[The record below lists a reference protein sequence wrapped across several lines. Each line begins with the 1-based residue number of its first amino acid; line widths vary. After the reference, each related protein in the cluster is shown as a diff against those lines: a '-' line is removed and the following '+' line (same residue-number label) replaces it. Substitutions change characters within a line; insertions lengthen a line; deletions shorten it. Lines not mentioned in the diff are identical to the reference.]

1 MILESLAYGGVDR
14 LSDGEWR
21 LHSRFTQA
29 INYSHADGTLL
40 TFIRYGKGVAPAGVV
55 LSTRNFAKI
64 YDAKRWTKRGKT
76 LLGHDAS
83 VLLRRRLNL
92 VPQAGSLPV
101 PDLRDHPEKTGL
113 CGPLCQLDADAI
125 AFRLLLSGL
134 TQWKSGT
141 SPSWAG
147 LIGMGPGLT
156 PGGDDMLTGALAV
169 LHASHF
175 SPQLLACPFLP
186 SADQLMM
193 LTTSVS
199 CSYLNS
205 ARYGEFSTPVLHLL
219 RCLQAGRD
227 PHSAIRRLVLMGH
240 TSGADIVAGMV
251 ITLRWLKIRKE
262 RGGHARSGNSANI
275 YTGRGDRELLASGRV
290 TP

>member
-1 MILESLAYGGVDR
+1 MIVQSLAYGGVDR
-14 LSDGEWR
+14 LSDGEWN
-21 LHSRFTQA
+21 LHSRFTHA

-40 TFIRYGKGVAPAGVV
+40 TFIRYGKGVAPAGVL
-55 LSTRNFAKI
+55 LSTRNFAKV
-64 YDAKRWTKRGKT
+64 YDAQRWIKQGKT
-76 LLGHDAS
+76 LVGHEAS
-83 VLLRRRLNL
+83 VSLRRRLNL
-92 VPQAGSLPV
+92 IPQNGVMSV
-101 PDLRDHPEKTGL
+101 PDLLGYTEQTGL
-113 CGPLCQLDADAI
+113 CGPLCRLQTDAI
-125 AFRLLLSGL
+125 AAGLLQEGL
-134 TQWKSGT
+134 MQWKRGT
-141 SPSWAG
+141 PPSWTG

-169 LHASHF
+169 LYASHF
-175 SPQLLACPFLP
+175 SLQLQACPFLP
-186 SADQLMM
+186 SADQLTT

-227 PHSAIRRLVLMGH
+227 PHRAIRRLVLMGH

-251 ITLRWLKIRKE
+251 ITLRWLQTRKK
-262 RGGHARSGNSANI
+262 RRRHARSGNSADI
-275 YTGRGDRELLASGRV
+275 YTGSGDRQFLASGRF

>member
-1 MILESLAYGGVDR
+1 MILESMAYGGVER
-14 LSDGEWR
+14 LSDGEWH

-29 INYSHADGTLL
+29 INYVHADGTLM
-40 TFIRYGKGVAPAGVV
+40 TFIRYGKGVAPAGVL
-55 LSTRNFAKI
+55 LSTRNFAKV

-83 VLLRRRLNL
+83 ILLRRRLNL
-92 VPQAGSLPV
+92 APQRGAMPV
-101 PDLRDHPEKTGL
+101 PDLRDYPEQTGL
-113 CGPLCQLDADAI
+113 CGPLCQLDVGAI
-125 AFRLLLSGL
+125 AFRLLLDGL
-134 TQWKSGT
+134 AQWKSGN
-141 SPSWAG
+141 SPSWTG

-175 SPQLLACPFLP
+175 FPQLQACPFLP
-186 SADQLMM
+186 SADQLMT

-227 PHSAIRRLVLMGH
+227 PHTAIRRLLLMGH

-251 ITLRWLKIRKE
+251 ITLRWLQIRKE
-262 RGGHARSGNSANI
+262 RREHARSGNSADI
-275 YTGRGDRELLASGRV
+275 YTGRGDRKFFASSRF

>member
-1 MILESLAYGGVDR
+1 MILESMAYGGVER
-14 LSDGEWR
+14 LSDGEWH

-29 INYSHADGTLL
+29 INYVHADGTLM
-40 TFIRYGKGVAPAGVV
+40 TFIRYGKGVAPAGVL
-55 LSTRNFAKI
+55 LSTRNFAKV

-83 VLLRRRLNL
+83 ILLRRRLNL
-92 VPQAGSLPV
+92 APQRGTMPV
-101 PDLRDHPEKTGL
+101 PDLRDYPEKTGL
-113 CGPLCQLDADAI
+113 CGPLCQLDAGAV
-125 AFRLLLSGL
+125 AFRLLLDGL
-134 TQWKSGT
+134 AQWKSGNP
-141 SPSWAG
+141 PSWTG

-156 PGGDDMLTGALAV
+156 PGGDDMLTGSLAV

-175 SPQLLACPFLP
+175 FPQLQACPFLP
-186 SADQLMM
+186 SADQLMT
-193 LTTSVS
+193 LTTSIS

-205 ARYGEFSTPVLHLL
+205 ARNGEFSTPVLHLL

-227 PHSAIRRLVLMGH
+227 PHTAIRRLVLMGH

-251 ITLRWLKIRKE
+251 ITLRWLQIRKE
-262 RGGHARSGNSANI
+262 RREHARSGNSADI
-275 YTGRGDRELLASGRV
+275 YTGRGDREFFASSRF

>member
-1 MILESLAYGGVDR
+1 MIVQSLACGGVDR

-29 INYSHADGTLL
+29 INYSHADGALL
-40 TFIRYGKGVAPAGVV
+40 TFIRYGKGVAPAGVL
-55 LSTRNFAKI
+55 LSTSNFAKV
-64 YDAKRWTKRGKT
+64 YDAQRWTKRGKI

-83 VLLRRRLNL
+83 VLLRRPLNL
-92 VPQAGSLPV
+92 TPQSGRMPV
-101 PDLRDHPEKTGL
+101 PDLRNYPEKTGL
-113 CGPLCQLDADAI
+113 CGPLRQLDAGAI
-125 AFRLLLSGL
+125 AFRLLLDGL
-134 TQWKSGT
+134 TQWESGT
-141 SPSWAG
+141 PPSWAG

-175 SPQLLACPFLP
+175 STQLQACPFLP
-186 SADQLMM
+186 SADQLMT

-219 RCLQAGRD
+219 RCLQVGRD
-227 PHSAIRRLVLMGH
+227 PHRAIRRLVLMGH

-251 ITLRWLKIRKE
+251 ITLRWLQIRKE
-262 RGGHARSGNSANI
+262 RRGHARSGNSADI
-275 YTGRGDRELLASGRV
+275 YSGCGDREFFAGGRFS
-290 TP
+290 P